1 VPSLKPIAP
10 AWGWRQLEPEGPT
23 TDINRDVGGWTRQH
37 RRDGARSRSGQSCK
51 PPRYFGLCGD
61 PHSDAAFRAKL

>member
-23 TDINRDVGGWTRQH
+23 TDINRDVGVNSAASTWWGSIT
-37 RRDGARSRSGQSCK
+37 
-51 PPRYFGLCGD
+51 FG
-61 PHSDAAFRAKL
+61 PVV